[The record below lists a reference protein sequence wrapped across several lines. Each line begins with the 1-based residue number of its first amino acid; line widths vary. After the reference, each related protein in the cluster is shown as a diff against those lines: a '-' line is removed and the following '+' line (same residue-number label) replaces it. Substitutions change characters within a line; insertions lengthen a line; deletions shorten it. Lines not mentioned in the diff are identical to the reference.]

1 MGASPK
7 RKLGVSASCIFTD
20 IHDNLWNSRG
30 RDPKVRE
37 SVTVMYEP
45 PKYKDFPLTPA
56 EVGAMLD
63 EKLDARDITSTIVG
77 LAVKGYIKIEETKK
91 EGLIFDSTD
100 YYLAR
105 LKGPD
110 DNLSQFEKML
120 MGNLFSDSMPGIMV
134 SDMKN

>member
-1 MGASPK
+1 MENFLWALDLKENWVFLLPVFS
-7 RKLGVSASCIFTD
+7 LIFM
-20 IHDNLWNSRG
+20 INLWNSRG

-91 EGLIFDSTD
+91 EGLIFDSAD

-120 MGNLFSDSMPGIMV
+120 MGKIFSV
-134 SDMKN
+134 